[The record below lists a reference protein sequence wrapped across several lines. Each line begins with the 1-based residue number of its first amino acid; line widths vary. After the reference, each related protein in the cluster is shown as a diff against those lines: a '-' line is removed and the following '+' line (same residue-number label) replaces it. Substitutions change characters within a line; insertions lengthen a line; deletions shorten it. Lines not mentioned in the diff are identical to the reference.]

1 MKALLYRDYDSY
13 ASFYDIFTKYR
24 KINTEGKFILNIIK
38 NRKRVLDVGCGS
50 GKHVSILENLGYEVT
65 GIDKSKRMV
74 EVSKANTR
82 SDIYNMDV
90 LDLNFEEKF
99 NAIICIK
106 SVLNHLKSYEEFE
119 LAIKNMINCLEKD
132 GIIIIDLDNKRINGV
147 YNDKVDGNRRP
158 LQSTYNEKNERQQRT
173 FTYYIGARKFEFL
186 HEYIIYN
193 PKKIEEILN
202 KLNIKYVFLT
212 NYSMQHF
219 DIHQKRL
226 QIIIRK

>member
-147 YNDKVDGNRRP
+147 YNDKVDGNRRTIE
-158 LQSTYNEKNERQQRT
+158 STYNEKKEIQQRK